1 MTSDEHGVFGTGTW
15 GEIRGPGLHSW
26 GFEERVPELSFTRVD
41 RAKRGEL
48 VASRCALNT
57 WCKAAGGRAESLWLQ
72 GPGVGPQMLKSAWRL
87 SRKRPHFLGTR
98 VETVTLHGRE
108 FSLKGD

>member
-41 RAKRGEL
+41 KGKAWGAVSISVCFEHVVQSRG
-48 VASRCALNT
+48 
-57 WCKAAGGRAESLWLQ
+57 GQ
-72 GPGVGPQMLKSAWRL
+72 G
-87 SRKRPHFLGTR
+87 
-98 VETVTLHGRE
+98 
-108 FSLKGD
+108 